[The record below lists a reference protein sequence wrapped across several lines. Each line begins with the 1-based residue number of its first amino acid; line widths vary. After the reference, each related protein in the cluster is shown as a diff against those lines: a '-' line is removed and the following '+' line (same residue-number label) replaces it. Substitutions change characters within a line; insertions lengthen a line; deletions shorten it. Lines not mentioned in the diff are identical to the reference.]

1 MSSELLLLRH
11 AKSDWNSQA
20 RSDALRPL
28 TPRGR
33 RAAPQM
39 GAFIA
44 RNNWLPDRVLCS
56 PAVRTRQTL
65 DGLAQELPCPLPTI
79 WEESIYAASL
89 QALLSCLKE
98 QWHPGERLLLVGH
111 NPGLEEL
118 LCYALPRTEWPAG
131 PKRMPTC
138 ALARLEW
145 APAQLDHAGSAALL
159 HWQPVKALRTP

>member
-28 TPRGR
+28 NPRGR
-33 RAAPQM
+33 RAAPHM

-44 RNNWLPDRVLCS
+44 SNNWLPDRVLCS
-56 PAVRTRQTL
+56 PALRTRQTL
-65 DGLAQELPCPLPTI
+65 DGLAQELPCPLPTT

-89 QALLSCLKE
+89 QALLQTLGAH
-98 QWHPGERLLLVGH
+98 WNPGERILLVGH

-118 LCYALPRTEWPAG
+118 LCHALPEPQWPPG

-138 ALARLEW
+138 ALARLAWE
-145 APAQLDHAGSAALL
+145 PSQLEQAASARLL
-159 HWQPVKALRTP
+159 HWQPVKALTPR